1 MKSYMLLTASGPIM
15 ILTSHDSPMD
25 DVFIGKLKA
34 KGVDKFFAY
43 ELPWEEVK
51 TRYGGHFQTVL
62 NDLHET
68 DDLRILDFN
77 GQRIFHLFRLDK
89 LGDAY
94 VHEPEGE
101 KAKVFV
107 D

>member
-43 ELPWEEVK
+43 ELPWE
-51 TRYGGHFQTVL
+51 R
-62 NDLHET
+62 
-68 DDLRILDFN
+68 
-77 GQRIFHLFRLDK
+77 
-89 LGDAY
+89 A
-94 VHEPEGE
+94 P
-101 KAKVFV
+101 
-107 D
+107 